1 MLDPMLGNGGQ
12 NPTQGNASP
21 TELQRAQEE
30 YASQAATKARREM
43 AMALQNR
50 SATKELPK
58 HWAQV
63 FGNVANDAL
72 GAYEFNKANE
82 VGRNSVKKDSGTF
95 IDQMFGAGGPAVP
108 FAPPAPGVNYNP
120 NVGRGNPM
128 PPTGP
133 GMAPGMGGVSPGL
146 PTQAGWQDPTMRPPQ
161 GMPPQQGV
169 PFTPGSE
176 MPPGSPE
183 LPNEGG
189 MFGGL
194 GWRPMDWPQSLF
206 NPQG

>member
-12 NPTQGNASP
+12 NQQMTP
-21 TELQRAQEE
+21 E
-30 YASQAATKARREM
+30 YATAPAEKARREM
-43 AMALQNR
+43 AMALMNR

-72 GAYEFNKANE
+72 GAHQFNKANE
-82 VGRNSVKKDSGTF
+82 VGRRSDLKDSGTF
-95 IDQMFGAGGPAVP
+95 IDQMWGANGQGAVP
-108 FAPPAPGVNYNP
+108 FAPKAPMSDG
-120 NVGRGNPM
+120 
-128 PPTGP
+128 GP
-133 GMAPGMGGVSPGL
+133 GMPPGVGGVSPGL
-146 PTQAGWQDPTMRPPQ
+146 PAQAGWQDPTMRPPQ

-176 MPPGSPE
+176 MPPGGPE